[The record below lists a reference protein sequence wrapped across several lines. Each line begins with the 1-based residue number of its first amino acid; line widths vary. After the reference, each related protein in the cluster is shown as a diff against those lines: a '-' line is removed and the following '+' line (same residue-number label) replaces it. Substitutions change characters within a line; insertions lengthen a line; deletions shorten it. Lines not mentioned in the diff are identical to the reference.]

1 MVFSESVTFSGIHD
15 MLTINRSTIIV
26 GLAALIMSCSGGGG
40 DSPMTPPP
48 TPVLTTISLSGGT
61 TVTVGSTLTLIA
73 SPRDQNGNAIAATVT
88 WSSDATNVATVTSS
102 GVVTGVAPGSA
113 IITSTAGSVI
123 AHTTITVTAVP
134 VLTSITISGGSS
146 LVAGTTLQLTA
157 TSKDQTGAAIAA
169 TVAWSSNTSAIA
181 SVNSA
186 GLITGVT
193 AGTAIITASS
203 GTVTAPLTV
212 TVVAPVLASITIGG
226 SASVVVGQ
234 TIQLTASP
242 KDQAGNAFTAA
253 VTWSSSPTSIATVNA
268 AGLVTGVAV
277 GTAIITAASG
287 SIPATKTITVTA
299 VPPTLTTIAISG
311 GTSVVATSTLQLTAS
326 PLDQN
331 GNAIAA
337 TVTWSSNATGFA
349 TVSSTGLVTGVAA
362 GSAIITA
369 ASGTVS
375 STVTITVAA
384 QILTS
389 ITVSGGS
396 TVVAGSTLQLI
407 AAARDQ
413 NGKAMTGVFTW
424 ASDATAVA
432 TVNSSGLVNGVA
444 AGSANITASSG
455 GVNGTAAITVTAAS
469 VFPSNADVNATTSNT
484 FTPATID
491 IARNGTVN
499 WIFAAVTHNVTFSG
513 SAPTGGNIGNNS
525 NATVSRTFTVA
536 GTFNYQCTLHGG
548 MTGQVIVH

>member
-1 MVFSESVTFSGIHD
+1 MV
-15 MLTINRSTIIV
+15 
-26 GLAALIMSCSGGGG
+26 SCSGGGG
-40 DSPMTPPP
+40 DAPITPPV
-48 TPVLTTISLSGGT
+48 TPVLTTISLTGGT
-61 TVTVGSTLTLIA
+61 TVAVGSTLTLIA

-88 WSSDATNVATVTSS
+88 WSSSPTTIAAVSSS
-102 GVVTGVAPGSA
+102 GVVTGVAPGTA
-113 IITSTAGSVI
+113 IITSTAGTVT
-123 AHTTITVTAVP
+123 ANTTITVTAVP
-134 VLTSITISGGSS
+134 VLTSIAISGGST

-157 TSKDQTGAAIAA
+157 TPKDQNGAAFAT
-169 TVAWSSNTSAIA
+169 TVAWSSNVGAVA

-203 GTVTAPLTV
+203 GSVTATLTV
-212 TVVAPVLASITIGG
+212 TVAAPVLTSITIGG

-277 GTAIITAASG
+277 GTAVITVASG
-287 SIPATKTITVTA
+287 TVTATKTITVTA
-299 VPPTLTTIAISG
+299 VPPALTTIAISG
-311 GTSVVATSTLQLTAS
+311 GTSVVAASTLQLIAS

-337 TVTWSSNATGFA
+337 TITWSSGATGFA
-349 TVSSTGLVTGVAA
+349 TVSSTGVVTGVAA
-362 GSAIITA
+362 GSAVITA
-369 ASGTVS
+369 ASGNVS
-375 STVTITVAA
+375 ATVTITVAA
-384 QILTS
+384 QVLTS

-413 NGKAMTGVFTW
+413 NGKAMTGAFTW

-432 TVNSSGLVNGVA
+432 TVSGSGLVTGVA
-444 AGSANITASSG
+444 AGGANIAASSG
-455 GVNGTAAITVTAAS
+455 GVNGTTAITVTAAP
-469 VFPSNADVNATTSNT
+469 VFPSNVDVNATTSNT
-484 FTPATID
+484 FTPAAID
-491 IARNGTVN
+491 VARNGTVN
-499 WIFAAVTHNVTFSG
+499 WIFASVTHNVTFSG
-513 SAPTGGNIGNNS
+513 AGPTGGNIANTAS
-525 NATVSRTFTVA
+525 ATVSRTFSVA
-536 GTFNYQCTLHGG
+536 GTFNYQCTLHSA
-548 MTGQVIVH
+548 MAGQVIVH

>member
-1 MVFSESVTFSGIHD
+1 
-15 MLTINRSTIIV
+15 MLTIYRSTV
-26 GLAALIMSCSGGGG
+26 VVALAAVMVSCSGGGG
-40 DSPMTPPP
+40 DVKITPPV
-48 TPVLTTISLSGGT
+48 TPVLTTISLTGGT
-61 TVTVGSTLTLIA
+61 TVAVGSTITLIA
-73 SPRDQNGNAIAATVT
+73 SPRDQNGNAF
-88 WSSDATNVATVTSS
+88 VATVSWSSSAPNVASVSSS
-102 GVVTGVAPGSA
+102 GVVTGVVPGSA
-113 IITSTAGSVI
+113 IITSAAGSVT
-123 AHTTITVTAVP
+123 ANTTITVTAVP
-134 VLTSITISGGSS
+134 VLTSITIGGGST

-157 TSKDQTGAAIAA
+157 TTKDQTGAAIAV
-169 TVAWSSNTSAIA
+169 TVAWSSNASAIA
-181 SVNSA
+181 SVNSS

-203 GTVTAPLTV
+203 GTVTATLTV
-212 TVVAPVLASITIGG
+212 TVAAPVLTSITIGG

-253 VTWSSSPTSIATVNA
+253 VTWSSSATGIATVNA
-268 AGLVTGVAV
+268 AGLVTGVTVAS
-277 GTAIITAASG
+277 AIITAASG
-287 SIPATKTITVTA
+287 SVTATKTITVTA

-337 TVTWSSNATGFA
+337 TITWSSSATGFA

-362 GSAIITA
+362 GTAVITA
-369 ASGTVS
+369 ASGNVS

-384 QILTS
+384 QVLTS

-432 TVNSSGLVNGVA
+432 TVSSSGLVTGVA
-444 AGSANITASSG
+444 VGSANITASSG
-455 GVNGTAAITVTAAS
+455 GVNGTAAITVTAAP
-469 VFPSNADVNATTSNT
+469 VFPSNVDVNATASNT
-484 FTPATID
+484 FAPATID
-491 IARNGTVN
+491 VARNGTVN
-499 WIFAAVTHNVTFSG
+499 WIFAAVTHNVTFGG
-513 SAPTGGNIGNNS
+513 SAPTGGNIGNTAS
-525 NATVSRTFTVA
+525 ATVSRTFTVA
-536 GTFNYQCTLHGG
+536 GTFSYQCTLHGG
-548 MTGQVIVH
+548 MTGMVIVH

>member
-1 MVFSESVTFSGIHD
+1 
-15 MLTINRSTIIV
+15 MLTINRSTIVV
-26 GLAALIMSCSGGGG
+26 GLAALIVSCSGGGG

-48 TPVLTTISLSGGT
+48 TPVLTTISLTGGT
-61 TVTVGSTLTLIA
+61 TVAVGSTLTLIA

-88 WSSDATNVATVTSS
+88 WSSGATNVATVTSS

-113 IITSTAGSVI
+113 IITSAAGSVT
-123 AHTTITVTAVP
+123 ANTTITVTAVP
-134 VLTSITISGGSS
+134 ILTSITISGGST
-146 LVAGTTLQLTA
+146 LVAGTALQLTA
-157 TSKDQTGAAIAA
+157 TPKDQNGAAIAA
-169 TVAWSSNTSAIA
+169 TIAWSSGTSAVA
-181 SVNSA
+181 SVNSS

-203 GTVTAPLTV
+203 GTVTATLTV
-212 TVVAPVLASITIGG
+212 TVAAPVLTSITIGG
-226 SASVVVGQ
+226 GASVVVGQ
-234 TIQLTASP
+234 TLQLTASP

-253 VTWSSSPTSIATVNA
+253 VIWSSAATSIATVNA

-277 GTAIITAASG
+277 GTAVITAASG
-287 SIPATKTITVTA
+287 TVTTTKTVTITA

-337 TVTWSSNATGFA
+337 TVTWSSSATGFA

-362 GSAIITA
+362 GSAIITG
-369 ASGTVS
+369 ASGNVS
-375 STVTITVAA
+375 ATVTITVAP
-384 QILTS
+384 QILTT

-432 TVNSSGLVNGVA
+432 TVSSSGLVNGVA

-455 GVNGTAAITVTAAS
+455 GVNGAAAITVTAAA
-469 VFPSNADVNATTSNT
+469 VFPSNVDVNATATNT

-499 WIFAAVTHNVTFSG
+499 WIFAGVTHNVNFG
-513 SAPTGGNIGNNS
+513 GTGPANIGNNS

>member
-1 MVFSESVTFSGIHD
+1 
-15 MLTINRSTIIV
+15 MLTIYRSTV
-26 GLAALIMSCSGGGG
+26 VVALAAVMVSCSGGGG
-40 DSPMTPPP
+40 DAKITPPV
-48 TPVLTTISLSGGT
+48 TPVLTTISLTGGT
-61 TVTVGSTLTLIA
+61 TVAVGSTITLIA
-73 SPRDQNGNAIAATVT
+73 SPRDQNGNAF
-88 WSSDATNVATVTSS
+88 VATVSWSSSAPNVASVSSS
-102 GVVTGVAPGSA
+102 GVVTGVVPGSA
-113 IITSTAGSVI
+113 IITSAAGSVT
-123 AHTTITVTAVP
+123 ANTTITVTAVP
-134 VLTSITISGGSS
+134 VLTSITIGGGST

-157 TSKDQTGAAIAA
+157 TTKDQTGAAIAV
-169 TVAWSSNTSAIA
+169 TVAWSSNASAIA
-181 SVNSA
+181 SVNSS

-203 GTVTAPLTV
+203 GTVTATLTV
-212 TVVAPVLASITIGG
+212 TVAAPVLTSITIGG

-253 VTWSSSPTSIATVNA
+253 VTWSSSATGIATVNA
-268 AGLVTGVAV
+268 AGLVTGVTVAS
-277 GTAIITAASG
+277 AIITAASG
-287 SIPATKTITVTA
+287 SVTATKTITVTA

-337 TVTWSSNATGFA
+337 TITWSSSATGFA

-362 GSAIITA
+362 GTAVITA
-369 ASGTVS
+369 ASGNVS

-384 QILTS
+384 QVLTS

-432 TVNSSGLVNGVA
+432 TVSSSGLVTGVA
-444 AGSANITASSG
+444 VGSANITASSG
-455 GVNGTAAITVTAAS
+455 GVNGTAAITVTAAP
-469 VFPSNADVNATTSNT
+469 VFPSNVDVNATASNT
-484 FTPATID
+484 FAPATID
-491 IARNGTVN
+491 VARNGTVN
-499 WIFAAVTHNVTFSG
+499 WIFAAVTHNVTFGG
-513 SAPTGGNIGNNS
+513 SAPTGGNIGNTAS
-525 NATVSRTFTVA
+525 ATVSRTFTVA
-536 GTFNYQCTLHGG
+536 GTFSYQCTLHGG
-548 MTGQVIVH
+548 MTGMVIVH

>member
-1 MVFSESVTFSGIHD
+1 
-15 MLTINRSTIIV
+15 MLTIYRSTVGV
-26 GLAALIMSCSGGGG
+26 GLAAVMVSCSGGGG
-40 DSPMTPPP
+40 DSPTTPPP

-61 TVTVGSTLTLIA
+61 TVAVGSTLTLIA

-88 WSSDATNVATVTSS
+88 WSSGATNIATVNSS
-102 GVVTGVAPGSA
+102 GVVTGVTPGSA
-113 IITSTAGSVI
+113 IVTSTAGSVT
-123 AHTTITVTAVP
+123 ANTTITVTAVP
-134 VLTSITISGGSS
+134 VLTSIVISGGST

-157 TSKDQTGAAIAA
+157 TPKDQNGAAIVA
-169 TVAWSSNTSAIA
+169 TIAWSSNASTVA
-181 SVNSA
+181 SVNSS

-193 AGTAIITASS
+193 AGTAMITASS
-203 GTVTAPLTV
+203 GSVTATLTV
-212 TVVAPVLASITIGG
+212 TVAAPVLTSITIGG
-226 SASVVVGQ
+226 GASVVVGQ
-234 TIQLTASP
+234 TLQLTASP
-242 KDQAGNAFTAA
+242 KDQAGNAFTAT
-253 VTWSSSPTSIATVNA
+253 VIWSSAATSIATVNS

-277 GTAIITAASG
+277 GTAVITAASG
-287 SIPATKTITVTA
+287 SVTATKTVTVTA

-311 GTSVVATSTLQLTAS
+311 GTSVVAASTLQLTAA

-337 TVTWSSNATGFA
+337 TVTWSSGATGFA

-362 GSAIITA
+362 GSAVITA
-369 ASGTVS
+369 ASGNVS
-375 STVTITVAA
+375 ATVTITVAA
-384 QILTS
+384 QILTT

-396 TVVAGSTLQLI
+396 TVIAGSTLQLI

-432 TVNSSGLVNGVA
+432 TVSSSGLVTGVA

-455 GVNGTAAITVTAAS
+455 GVNGTAAITVTAAA
-469 VFPSNADVNATTSNT
+469 VFPSNVDVNATTSNT
-484 FTPATID
+484 FTPSTID

-499 WIFAAVTHNVTFSG
+499 WIFASVTHNVNFG
-513 SAPTGGNIGNNS
+513 GTGPANIGNTA

-536 GTFNYQCTLHGG
+536 GTFNYQCTIHGG